1 MLFGHAKRESAVC
14 HSGAET
20 GDPQSGLKH
29 EGDLAG
35 ERYRAG
41 QGGFVVRP
49 PLSTGESAK
58 SGMPRSQARFGAT
71 PTPSENLPRLSTTR
85 PLRPPA
91 SIADAGHTT
100 NACLRLLNED
110 CETQPNALREN
121 QFMIR
126 RDAPSIAASNASR
139 RSATALRRH
148 LECRPGVVS

>member
-1 MLFGHAKRESAVC
+1 MKVTWPASGIAPARAALSCAPPEHRRKRKERDAPIPGSLR
-14 HSGAET
+14 
-20 GDPQSGLKH
+20 GDAH
-29 EGDLAG
+29 
-35 ERYRAG
+35 
-41 QGGFVVRP
+41 
-49 PLSTGESAK
+49 
-58 SGMPRSQARFGAT
+58 
-71 PTPSENLPRLSTTR
+71 PSENLPHLSTTR

-91 SIADAGHTT
+91 SIAEQVTT
-100 NACLRLLNED
+100 NTCLRLLNED